1 MKKLVVLMLCIIIVV
16 ISSGCWDQKIYENT
30 GFILQ
35 VGFETD
41 GEDKVKISYLLPV
54 VEPNADDISEIVY
67 SDSNLLREFREK
79 SRKLSNQLIEGGKIQ
94 QLVISDNLANKGINN
109 LLEVIER
116 EPSNPPN
123 CFIVIAEGSVIQ
135 MAETARQFTDK
146 PKRPAI
152 YIKQLIENNAALSY
166 IPESRVFEFTTKYFS
181 PGIDPVAPII
191 KLRLNGGKGIEV
203 RGTALF
209 AGDKMV
215 GKIDTEKTPF
225 LLAMMGRMKR
235 TQFIARSVSQEH
247 SENEKKYAAI
257 AINNFKRKL
266 SVKIIN
272 NKPVV
277 DINLNFNGSISEY
290 QWNKKYDEQ
299 LQNSIQNKIA
309 AEIEQNCYYI
319 LNYTKEVGS
328 DPIGIGDIVRA
339 KYNSYWEN
347 VKWENAYKAT
357 IFNVKV
363 KLNITNHGVIQ

>member
-1 MKKLVVLMLCIIIVV
+1 MVCIIIMVT
-16 ISSGCWDQKIYENT
+16 SAGCWDQKIYEDI

-35 VGFETD
+35 VGFETN
-41 GEDKVKISYLLPV
+41 GEGKIRMSYLLPV
-54 VEPNADDISEIVY
+54 VEPNAQDISEIIY
-67 SDSNLLREFREK
+67 SDDNLLREFREE

-94 QLVISDNLANKGINN
+94 QLVISDDLAYKGINN

-116 EPSNPPN
+116 EATNPPS

-135 MAETARQFTDK
+135 MAEAARQFTDK
-146 PKRPAI
+146 PRRPAI

-166 IPESRVFEFTTKYFS
+166 IPESRIFEFTTRYFS

-215 GKIDTEKTPF
+215 GKIDTEKTPL
-225 LLAMMGRMKR
+225 LLAMMGKMKH
-235 TQFIARSVSQEH
+235 TQFTARSVSEDY

-257 AINNFKRKL
+257 ALNNVKRKL

-277 DINLNFNGSISEY
+277 DINLNFNGSLSEY
-290 QWNKKYDEQ
+290 QWNKKYNEQ
-299 LQNSIQNKIA
+299 LQKSIQNKIA

-339 KYNSYWEN
+339 KYNSYWQQ

-357 IFNVKV
+357 VFNVKV